1 MDPNHVG
8 IETFDDVVKQLAWSH
23 HWKVVDGRFVHHAA
37 PYRYIWPS
45 ELVLMAKMA
54 GMDLEDRWG
63 DWDRSPFTSD
73 SEKQVALFAKRK
85 EPF

>member
-8 IETFDDVVKQLAWSH
+8 IETFDDDVNQVAWSH
-23 HWKVVDGRFVHHAA
+23 HWKVVDGRFIHHSA

-45 ELVLMAKMA
+45 ELDLMAKMA

-73 SEKQVALFAKRK
+73 SEKQVALFTK
-85 EPF
+85 P